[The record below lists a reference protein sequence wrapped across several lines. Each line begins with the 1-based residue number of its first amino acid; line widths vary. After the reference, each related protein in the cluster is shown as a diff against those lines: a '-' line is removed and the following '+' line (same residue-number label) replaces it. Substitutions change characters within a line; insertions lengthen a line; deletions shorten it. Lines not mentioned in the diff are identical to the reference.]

1 MTSAVPRWLFYLLL
15 AVLLVCTARLLQ
27 QGPSIKYDLLSL
39 LPQTGSS
46 AVVAEASQRFTTQD
60 GNQLLYVLSAREQ
73 TPLLRA
79 AGEALQRIQQV
90 SALEVEIPSRRAE
103 EILNYT
109 RALAAY
115 RFTLLDD
122 AQRRYLAETPERTLV
137 RQRLRELYRP
147 GAGALLTSPAED
159 PLGLFDRYVQ
169 GVAVMP
175 ENVRTQGDLLL
186 LDTAEASYAL
196 ISARVIPGAFDL
208 TAQQQVL
215 ALDEALNA
223 ALDSGYPNVT
233 LSKAGIVFH
242 AGLAAAQAKKE
253 VSIIALGSALGI
265 IALFSLAFGSGRPLL
280 LTLGSIF
287 FGCTS
292 AALIT
297 LSIFRELHLLTL
309 VFGASLIGVAVD
321 YALHALTRTD
331 ARGRSD
337 LGALMPGLVL
347 ALLTSLIGFG
357 SLLQAPVPGLQQ
369 MALFSMLG
377 LVSAWLFVVVLF
389 PRVTISARTPW
400 PPLQAF
406 ARVPDELARRS
417 RARTAMLAAL
427 AVLAGVGLWQVETVA
442 DLRIFHQADDALL
455 EDQATI
461 DALLPSHSA
470 NQFYLVRGASV
481 EQVLQRA
488 EALNEQL
495 RPLHGAAV
503 QTVLNPADHLPS
515 LRQQREN
522 RSLLNAGVYRQ
533 GGAAD
538 QLLQQ
543 LGFDSTASNEVR
555 KQVATQPA
563 LTAEAW
569 LRFAPPQLGQL
580 LLGDFSGDHYAAIR
594 LSGITDT
601 EPLAAVAGDL
611 SWLQFV
617 DTVADISSD
626 LQQRQNAALVQLG
639 IAYLLIGIAL
649 AARYRR
655 ARALLLLGAPLL
667 SSVAT
672 VAVLGLAGQPL
683 TLFHVFG
690 LFLVLGL
697 GMDYSIFRHEAGR
710 QREECMF
717 AILLSMAT
725 SALSF
730 GLLAL
735 SDTPMISAFGLTVL
749 LGSIGNWLLLP
760 LAVTAPT
767 TSNQ

>member
-1 MTSAVPRWLFYLLL
+1 MTSSVLRWLFYLLL
-15 AVLLVCTARLLQ
+15 AGLLVCTARLLH

-39 LPQTGSS
+39 LPQTGSN
-46 AVVAEASQRFTTQD
+46 AVVAEASRRFTTQD
-60 GNQLLYVLSAREQ
+60 GNQLLYVLSASEQ
-73 TPLLRA
+73 APLLSA
-79 AGEALQRIQQV
+79 AGEVLERMQQV
-90 SALEVEIPSRRAE
+90 SALEVETPSRRAE
-103 EILNYT
+103 AFLNYT
-109 RALAAY
+109 HALAAY
-115 RFTLLDD
+115 RFTLLHDE
-122 AQRRYLAETPERTLV
+122 QRRYLAETKERTLV
-137 RQRLRELYRP
+137 LQRQRELYRP

-169 GVAVMP
+169 GAAVMP
-175 ENVRTQGDLLL
+175 ENVQAQGDLLL
-186 LDTAEASYAL
+186 LETAGASYAL

-215 ALDEALNA
+215 ALDDALNT
-223 ALDSGYPNVT
+223 ALETDYPGVT
-233 LSKAGIVFH
+233 LRKAGIVFH

-280 LTLGSIF
+280 LTLGSIL

-321 YALHALTRTD
+321 YALHALTRAD

-337 LGALMPGLVL
+337 LSALMPGLVL

-377 LVSAWLFVVVLF
+377 LIGAWLFVVVLF
-389 PRVTISARTPW
+389 PHVTISARPPW
-400 PPLQAF
+400 PPLQKF
-406 ARVPDELARRS
+406 ARVPDGLAGRS
-417 RARTAMLAAL
+417 HARTAMLAAL
-427 AVLAGVGLWQVETVA
+427 ALLAGAGLWQVQTVS

-455 EDQATI
+455 EDQASI

-488 EALNEQL
+488 EALNTKL
-495 RPLHGAAV
+495 RPLRGEAV
-503 QTVLNPADHLPS
+503 NTVLNPADHLPS

-522 RSLLNAGVYRQ
+522 RDLLSAGVYRQ

-543 LGFDSTASNEVR
+543 LGFDNTAIKELR
-555 KQVATQPA
+555 EQVATQPA
-563 LTAEAW
+563 LTAENW

-580 LLGDFSGDHYAAIR
+580 LLGEFNGSYYAAIR
-594 LSGITDT
+594 LSGISDI
-601 EPLAAVAGDL
+601 EPLAAVARPL
-611 SWLQFV
+611 PWLEFV

-626 LQQRQNAALVQLG
+626 LQQRQNNALVQLG
-639 IAYLLIGIAL
+639 IAYLLIGLAL
-649 AARYRR
+649 GARYRR
-655 ARALLLLGAPLL
+655 ARALLLLCAPLL

-672 VAVLGLAGQPL
+672 IAVLGLAGQPL

-697 GMDYSIFRHEAGR
+697 GMDYSIFRHEAGP

-717 AILLSMAT
+717 AIMLSMAT

-760 LAVTAPT
+760 LAVTTPS